1 MADNALVE
9 VIPKEAAKEL
19 VKETAKLT
27 REMGGFLS
35 KVFGTLPQDTVG
47 VLGGD
52 WLHHV
57 RVRNA
62 HRLQQR
68 TEEILKECT
77 STKPLGPNEAIPLLN
92 AAQDE
97 SRPELQELWAR
108 LLANAMDG
116 ARPPI
121 NRRFINVLRS
131 LDILEARIIQ
141 RLDNEGAIDKDV
153 EFLNE
158 NLAIDWTED
167 LSVTPDQ
174 LVIAFNHL
182 FEIDV
187 ANISING
194 MISGFSTG
202 YRNLTITLDEYYR
215 VSRLLVDKRAKGETD
230 IYEYHIA
237 ENFAFDKFKY
247 EFKGTDKIYINYYD
261 VKEIEEYI
269 KDCTGTIS
277 MKTLGRELLRAL
289 SLTNEPVREAKR
301 TAPNRRTRP
310 RTREKSAV

>member
-57 RVRNA
+57 RIRNA

-68 TEEILKECT
+68 TEEILGDRRAEAKT
-77 STKPLGPNEAIPLLN
+77 VALSPSEAILLLN

-97 SRPELQELWAR
+97 SRPELQELWSR
-108 LLANAMDG
+108 LLANAMDR

-121 NRRFINVLRS
+121 NRHFINVLKG

-141 RLDNEGAIDKDV
+141 RLDNEGASEKDV
-153 EFLNE
+153 EFL
-158 NLAIDWTED
+158 
-167 LSVTPDQ
+167 
-174 LVIAFNHL
+174 
-182 FEIDV
+182 
-187 ANISING
+187 
-194 MISGFSTG
+194 
-202 YRNLTITLDEYYR
+202 
-215 VSRLLVDKRAKGETD
+215 K
-230 IYEYHIA
+230 
-237 ENFAFDKFKY
+237 
-247 EFKGTDKIYINYYD
+247 
-261 VKEIEEYI
+261 
-269 KDCTGTIS
+269 
-277 MKTLGRELLRAL
+277 
-289 SLTNEPVREAKR
+289 
-301 TAPNRRTRP
+301 
-310 RTREKSAV
+310 